1 MAFLSFARQLRDAFE
16 VLRDLLLGGYP
27 EFVTG
32 GPLAR
37 GDIPIFVFHSL
48 EPVSFERRLR
58 YLDENGY
65 RTLSGDE
72 LFYALMGATKVR
84 DRAVA
89 LTFDDGRG
97 SLWGVGL
104 PLLKRYGM
112 RGIVFLVPG
121 RIPSGGGLPPTWD
134 DVEAGRV
141 APARVLER
149 ESGDGA
155 LLSWVEIE
163 AMARSGVFDFQSH
176 TLTHAR
182 VHTRPKVVGFVTPA
196 SRRGYDAFDLPL
208 VEEDGRDLMG
218 EEVPLGTPVLRSQP
232 RTAEALRFHEE
243 PSLRVACRA
252 AVQDGGGVTFFERPD
267 WERALRRLLA
277 RKRVPGRMETPE
289 ERERAL
295 STELCDSKRM
305 LEERL
310 GRPVLHLCYPWHTAG
325 PTARRL
331 ARELGYRCGFGGK
344 VKDAPI
350 ARPGGD
356 PLSVPRIGEDY
367 VELLPGRGRARLSSV
382 LFAKWSRRFG
392 RAVV

>member
-1 MAFLSFARQLRDAFE
+1 MALLSFARQLGEAFE
-16 VLRDLLLGGYP
+16 VPRDILLGRYP

-32 GPLAR
+32 DPLAR

-121 RIPSGGGLPPTWD
+121 RIPSGGALPPTWD

-141 APARVLER
+141 APARILER
-149 ESGDGA
+149 EAGDGA

-182 VHTRPKVVGFVTPA
+182 VHTRPEVVGFVTPA

-243 PSLRVACRA
+243 PGVRAACRA
-252 AVQDGGGVTFFERPD
+252 AVQDGGGATFFERPE
-267 WERALRRLLA
+267 WERALRRLLT
-277 RKRVPGRMETPE
+277 RRRVPGRMETPE

-295 STELCDSKRM
+295 RTELRESKRM

-331 ARELGYRCGFGGK
+331 SRELGYRCGFGGK
-344 VKDAPI
+344 VNGAPI

-367 VELLPGRGRARLSSV
+367 IELLPGRGRARLFSV
-382 LFAKWSRRFG
+382 LLAKWSRRFG